1 MIQKTISEISQK
13 TGKDIMATFRDF
25 LDYCIESLTPPRPVP
40 DGIDDKSP
48 FFKAFAELQ
57 LEYANGI
64 EKEGW
69 HDPLGDLFMVFAK
82 GMVSYRGQF
91 FTPKSIC
98 KLMAETAL
106 KSEPQGD
113 KTCCGAFGN
122 RWVCSDPTCGSGRNL
137 LAIAAKFA
145 DKPRKDLPY
154 FIGEDLDDT
163 CCKMTAI
170 NMCVHGLPGEVICH
184 NTLSEPDT
192 CKYGYVI
199 NEATYPIYTGIPS
212 IRRFEDQRRFI
223 LFRTGNS
230 KNENL

>member
-1 MIQKTISEISQK
+1 MIAKKISEISQG
-13 TGKDIMATFRDF
+13 TGKDVMVTFRDF
-25 LDYCIESLTPPRPVP
+25 LDYCIECLTPPRPLP
-40 DGIDDKSP
+40 ASIDGNNP
-48 FFKAFAELQ
+48 FFEAFAELQ
-57 LEYANGI
+57 LEYVKGI
-64 EKEGW
+64 EMDGW
-69 HDPLGDLFMVFAK
+69 HDPLGDLFMEFTK
-82 GMVSYRGQF
+82 GIASYRGQF
-91 FTPKSIC
+91 FTPKGIC
-98 KLMAETAL
+98 KLMAETTL
-106 KSEPQGD
+106 ESEPYGE
-113 KTCCGAFGN
+113 KTYCGAFGN